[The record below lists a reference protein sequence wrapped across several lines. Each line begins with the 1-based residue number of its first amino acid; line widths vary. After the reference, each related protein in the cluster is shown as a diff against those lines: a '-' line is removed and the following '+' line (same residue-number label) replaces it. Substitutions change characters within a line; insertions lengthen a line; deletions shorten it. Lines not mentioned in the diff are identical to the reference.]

1 MNANTEI
8 SKCVEWII
16 CWMNKNPQSKNI
28 INAIQEYEREQLIFL
43 KTDFSDIM
51 KELEYQQLNNELP
64 PSKSPILVRQRAYNG
79 KIPKP
84 VLYRQITQSP
94 ILLQQTAYN
103 GAIPKPVLYRQTA
116 K

>member
-1 MNANTEI
+1 
-8 SKCVEWII
+8 
-16 CWMNKNPQSKNI
+16 MNKNPQSKNI
-28 INAIQEYEREQLIFL
+28 INAIKEYEREQLIFL
-43 KTDFSDIM
+43 KNDFSDIM
-51 KELEYQQLNNELP
+51 KELEYQLLNDELP
-64 PSKSPILVRQRAYNG
+64 PLKSPILVRQRAYNG

-84 VLYRQITQSP
+84 VLYRQIAQSP